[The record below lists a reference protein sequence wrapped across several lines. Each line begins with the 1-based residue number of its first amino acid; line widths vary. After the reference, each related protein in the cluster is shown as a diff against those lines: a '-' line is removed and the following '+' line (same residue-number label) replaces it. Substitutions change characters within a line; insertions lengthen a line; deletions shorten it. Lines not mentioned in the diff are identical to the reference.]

1 LALTAQPTTPASWAR
16 WPQHHP
22 SADYVMMEPGMMP
35 FDVRAMASHPLRS
48 ASQYYSNAPLTAA
61 PMPNIAAPAYQ
72 PPVSYGAYSQ
82 FTSAP
87 GLDSFKQDPQQ
98 YHHPVER
105 THLRLV
111 SAEPEPEHGRA
122 AQDVRDTRLSPGG
135 SRSPSVKSEAQR
147 SSVSASS
154 SRRGS
159 KSITSNFSA
168 TSAIDF
174 NTGVDT
180 LMKAIQAKPD
190 AALGGAEMG
199 TASPEADVKSEPV
212 CRNVRMYSPSEQQ
225 GDRAQTKERKT
236 FYCDMPGC
244 SKTFS
249 QKTHLSIHRRAHT
262 GDKPYTCKL
271 PGCGHRFS
279 QLGNLK
285 THERRHTGEKPY
297 PCPKCDKKFAQ
308 KGNVRAHLKTHN
320 PTKPFECKLD
330 NCNKNFTQLG
340 NLKSHQ
346 NKFHVETLKALTAKF
361 ASIGDLNNVSKADKE
376 LWEYFATL
384 YKNSNKGIKG
394 RGKHRKVGCIT
405 AHSSPQTSPA
415 TPAGTMAQHF
425 PMTLAHSLPQLQTP
439 LPNHHGLSYQG
450 LSHPAAYSM
459 STRPN
464 MLVNL
469 NRESHHSYDLYD
481 AEEVSNAPSSSTT
494 GPVYED
500 EHGRELAFGDR
511 MY

>member
-1 LALTAQPTTPASWAR
+1 
-16 WPQHHP
+16 
-22 SADYVMMEPGMMP
+22 MMP
-35 FDVRAMASHPLRS
+35 FDVRPMASHPLRS
-48 ASQYYSNAPLTAA
+48 ASQYYSNPPLTAA

-72 PPVSYGAYSQ
+72 PPVPYSPYSP
-82 FTSAP
+82 FTAP
-87 GLDSFKQDPQQ
+87 SSLDSFKQEPQQ
-98 YHHPVER
+98 YHQPLER
-105 THLRLV
+105 TNLRLV
-111 SAEPEPEHGRA
+111 TTEPEHEH
-122 AQDVRDTRLSPGG
+122 VRPTQELRDIRLSVGG
-135 SRSPSVKSEAQR
+135 SRSPSVKSETRR
-147 SSVSASS
+147 SSVSESS

-159 KSITSNFSA
+159 RSITSNFSV
-168 TSAIDF
+168 TSSIDF

-190 AALGGAEMG
+190 ATLRSSEAGS
-199 TASPEADVKSEPV
+199 ASPEAEIQPKQNT
-212 CRNVRMYSPSEQQ
+212 RTHSPSRPK
-225 GDRAQTKERKT
+225 GGAGQTKERKI
-236 FYCDMPGC
+236 FHCDMPGC

-279 QLGNLK
+279 QLGNLR

-297 PCPKCDKKFAQ
+297 SCPKCDKHFAQ
-308 KGNVRAHLKTHN
+308 KGNVRAHLRTHN
-320 PTKPFECKLD
+320 PTKPFECRLD

-346 NKFHVETLKALTAKF
+346 NKFHIETLKSLTAKF
-361 ASIGDLNNVSKADKE
+361 ASISDLSNVSKADKE

-405 AHSSPQTSPA
+405 AHSSPQASPVSPTS
-415 TPAGTMAQHF
+415 TMAHQF
-425 PMTLAHSLPQLQTP
+425 PPTLAHALPQLQTP
-439 LPNHHGLSYQG
+439 HPTHHGLPYQG

-459 STRPN
+459 SRPN

-469 NRESHHSYDLYD
+469 NREPHHGYDLYD
-481 AEEVSNAPSSSTT
+481 AEEVSNAPSSSSA
-494 GPVYED
+494 GPLYED
-500 EHGRELAFGDR
+500 DHGRELAFGDR